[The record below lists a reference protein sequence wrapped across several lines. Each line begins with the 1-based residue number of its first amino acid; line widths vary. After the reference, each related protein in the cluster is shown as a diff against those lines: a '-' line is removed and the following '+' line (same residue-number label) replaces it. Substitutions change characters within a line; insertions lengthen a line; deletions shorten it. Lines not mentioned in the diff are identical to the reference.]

1 MIKSSNDGEDYIKIV
16 IGSSREFLKG
26 VNVVKII
33 INSLISKDN
42 NYNGGLIA
50 IVAENVEII

>member
-16 IGSSREFLKG
+16 IGSSRKFLKG

-42 NYNGGLIA
+42 NYNGG
-50 IVAENVEII
+50 